1 MNFWKRC
8 SLRLSWAAGVGF
20 AAWMAGCTSLPTP
33 KAESAA
39 AEQVGSPWL
48 ALAPSA
54 LGCAA
59 AVQQRLTVQPP
70 GQSSK
75 ELDALL
81 EIDSG
86 SMRLAILNL
95 GQMVGTLDW
104 DGAQI
109 HQQLS
114 RWWPAVLKPEQ
125 VLSDV
130 QLAFWPEAAITKALP
145 AQWTLEATAEERVL
159 RFAGAERVK
168 LRHLDAN
175 ALQIVYPQ
183 GNWSLRI
190 DTPGGANLCGNHK
203 ARQ

>member
-1 MNFWKRC
+1 MTLPKTCLVRAPW
-8 SLRLSWAAGVGF
+8 LTGIALAALL
-20 AAWMAGCTSLPTP
+20 AGCTSVPRQQVD
-33 KAESAA
+33 AESAG
-39 AEQVGSPWL
+39 QVGSPWL

-70 GQSSK
+70 GQSAK

-81 EIDSG
+81 EVDAG

-104 DGAQI
+104 NGTKLDP
-109 HQQLS
+109 QLS

-130 QLAFWPEAAITKALP
+130 QLAFWPEAEISRALP
-145 AQWTLEATAEERVL
+145 AQWTLVATPNERVL
-159 RFAGAERVK
+159 KYAGAQRVK
-168 LRHLDAN
+168 VRYLDAN
-175 ALQIVYPQ
+175 ALEVVYQQ

-190 DTPGGANLCGNHK
+190 DTPGGADLCSNK
-203 ARQ
+203 AGQ

>member
-1 MNFWKRC
+1 MTSPVSRIAC
-8 SLRLSWAAGVGF
+8 STWLAGLASAALL
-20 AAWMAGCTSLPTP
+20 AGC
-33 KAESAA
+33 ASASRHQADA
-39 AEQVGSPWL
+39 AVAGQVGSPWL

-70 GQSSK
+70 GQSPK

-81 EIDSG
+81 EIDAG

-104 DGAQI
+104 NGTKLDP
-109 HQQLS
+109 QLS

-130 QLAFWPEAAITKALP
+130 QLAFWPEAEIARALP
-145 AQWTLEATAEERVL
+145 AQWTLDATPKERVL
-159 RFAGAERVK
+159 KYAGAERVK
-168 LRHLDAN
+168 VRFLDAS
-175 ALQIVYPQ
+175 ALEVVYPQ

-190 DTPGGANLCGNHK
+190 DTPGGADLCSNNAGL
-203 ARQ
+203 